1 MPRRTV
7 VDPEAEL
14 IGQRI
19 KALREERG
27 LGLEQLAHEAEFS
40 KGHLSS
46 LERGLVM
53 PTVATLSKLANALG
67 VLVADVVSSPERSLR
82 EKVLDLTRHTPTG
95 PLRRLA
101 KDLGALKRP
110 KTS

>member
-1 MPRRTV
+1 MPRRKTA
-7 VDPEAEL
+7 DPEAEL

-27 LGLEQLAHEAEFS
+27 LGLEQLAHAAEFS
-40 KGHLSS
+40 KGHLSN

-53 PTVATLSKLANALG
+53 PTVATLSKLADALE
-67 VLVADVVSSPERSLR
+67 VLVADIVSSPERSLR

-95 PLRRLA
+95 PLKRLA
-101 KDLGALKRP
+101 KDLAALAKSR
-110 KTS
+110 S

>member
-1 MPRRTV
+1 VPRRKTA
-7 VDPEAEL
+7 DPEAEL

-27 LGLEQLAHEAEFS
+27 LGLEELAHAADFS

-53 PTVATLSKLANALG
+53 PTVATLSKLADALE
-67 VLVADVVSSPERSLR
+67 VLVADIVSSPERSLR

-95 PLRRLA
+95 PLKRLA
-101 KDLGALKRP
+101 KDLSVLKR
-110 KTS
+110 SGS